1 MLVRGVELMLVQC
14 GLRAPRLV
22 ALTVLA
28 SLLAG
33 CATTPF
39 TGQGSQRLGKG
50 EAATLLGPAVRTNQT
65 PLEASLA
72 CFADHLAATQY
83 GNTVIGV
90 GEIKDYTGK
99 YSINEGN
106 AVTQGGSLMVYS
118 ALGKLGNV
126 ITIAERYD
134 PSIGERELGYVDRR
148 QLGDGQFHEVDGQKV
163 RWLPYFGGSIA
174 RSDYY
179 IVGGITELNYNIS
192 SGGAELGMNGI
203 GGKTRVYNQSVA
215 IDLRIVDSK
224 TLLVLKT
231 VTLTKQYTGH
241 EVGLNIFRFFGSD
254 LFDINIGSRAQEPL
268 QLGIRATLEEATM
281 RLVGA
286 VTRIDPE
293 PCLAVRTSRF
303 SAEPAEKMY
312 GRALDGRPILNPLVA
327 AQREVLAQRANGV
340 LATDPLLPGLVKNPV
355 LPGAPVVDAEPKRV
369 AAPPAPKAVGKQPP
383 APPPIPSSDG
393 LSKSAPKVVPATAQ
407 QTPAPHSAAPAPRPA
422 AASPAPTKP
431 AGSPAPALLN
441 RMPAGGQASDA
452 SALQVQFEFGAVT
465 IASASIST
473 IEAIAARWQ
482 QGPVNVTL
490 VSRDIENLDPAKRD
504 ALIDQRLA
512 ILHFALERKG
522 VPKTAI
528 RTTWRPARNDATIY
542 RDGPGL
548 QEIAKIRLEK

>member
-1 MLVRGVELMLVQC
+1 MRSLTLKRSATLVL
-14 GLRAPRLV
+14 A
-22 ALTVLA
+22 A

-39 TGQGSQRLGKG
+39 TGAGSQRVGAG
-50 EAATLLGPAVRTNQT
+50 EAATLLGPPGRTNRT

-83 GNTVIGV
+83 GTTIIGV

-126 ITIAERYD
+126 IAIAERYD
-134 PSIGERELGYVDRR
+134 PSIAERELAYIDRR
-148 QLGDGQFHEVDGQKV
+148 QLSDGKMHEVEGQKV
-163 RWLPYFGGSIA
+163 RWMPYYGGSIA

-192 SGGAELGMNGI
+192 SGGAEIGFNNI
-203 GGKTRVYNQSVA
+203 GGKSRVYNQSVA

-231 VTLTKQYTGH
+231 VSLTKQFTGH
-241 EVGLNIFRFFGSD
+241 EVGLNLFRFFGSD

-286 VTRIDPE
+286 VARIDPE
-293 PCLAVRTSRF
+293 PCLTVRTTRY
-303 SAEPAEKMY
+303 ADQPAEKLY
-312 GRALDGRPILNPLVA
+312 GAALADRPILNPLVK
-327 AQREVLAQRANGV
+327 AQREVIDQRKQGLQV
-340 LATDPLLPGLVKNPV
+340 PDPALPGLVENQPT
-355 LPGAPVVDAEPKRV
+355 PGAPEIKDKTPPQLPV
-369 AAPPAPKAVGKQPP
+369 ASPKADSAGK
-383 APPPIPSSDG
+383 APPPPPPVPQSRAG
-393 LSKSAPKVVPATAQ
+393 AAPVASAAAAAPQDRSPASAVS
-407 QTPAPHSAAPAPRPA
+407 AAAAPAPTVSRP
-422 AASPAPTKP
+422 T
-431 AGSPAPALLN
+431 GPALLN
-441 RMPAGGQASDA
+441 TSPSGGAGQAT
-452 SALQVQFEFGAVT
+452 SAAELQVQFEFGAVT

-473 IEAIAARWQ
+473 IDAIAARWQ
-482 QGPVNVTL
+482 RGPVNVTL

-512 ILHFALERKG
+512 ILSFALERKG
-522 VPKTAI
+522 VPKAAI
-528 RTTWRPARNDATIY
+528 RTTWRPARSDTTIY

>member
-1 MLVRGVELMLVQC
+1 MLTKG
-14 GLRAPRLV
+14 GLRDRRLV

-33 CATTPF
+33 CATSPF
-39 TGQGSQRLGKG
+39 TGRGTQRLGKG

-72 CFADHLAATQY
+72 CFADQLAATQY
-83 GNTVIGV
+83 GNTIIGV

-134 PSIGERELGYVDRR
+134 PSIAERELGYVDRR

-163 RWLPYFGGSIA
+163 RWLPYYGGSIA

-231 VTLTKQYTGH
+231 VSLTKQYTGH

-254 LFDINIGSRAQEPL
+254 LFDINLGSRAQEPL

-286 VTRIDPE
+286 VTRVDPE
-293 PCLAVRTSRF
+293 PCLAVRTARY
-303 SAEPAEKMY
+303 ADRPAEKMF
-312 GRALDGRPILNPLVA
+312 GEALGGRPILNPLVA
-327 AQREVLAQRANGV
+327 AQRQVLAQRAQGQQV
-340 LATDPLLPGLVKNPV
+340 LDPLLPGLVKNVAP
-355 LPGAPVVDAEPKRV
+355 PGGAPARPASNGPAADSQATLPSPSV
-369 AAPPAPKAVGKQPP
+369 A
-383 APPPIPSSDG
+383 
-393 LSKSAPKVVPATAQ
+393 
-407 QTPAPHSAAPAPRPA
+407 A
-422 AASPAPTKP
+422 AASPPGEPVAAPAQAAAP
-431 AGSPAPALLN
+431 AARSPAPSAQSPLLN
-441 RMPAGGQASDA
+441 RVPAAGGGPAADA
-452 SALQVQFEFGAVT
+452 SALQVQFDFGAVT
-465 IASASIST
+465 IASASISA
-473 IEAIAARWQ
+473 IDAIAARWQ
-482 QGPVNVTL
+482 RGPVNVTL
-490 VSRDIENLDPAKRD
+490 VARDIENLDPAKRD
-504 ALIDQRLA
+504 ALIDQRLTT
-512 ILHFALERKG
+512 LMFALEGKG
-522 VPKTAI
+522 VPKGAV
-528 RTTWRPARNDATIY
+528 RLTWRPARSDTNIY